1 MITSVSSKSF
11 SFPAQKIPAAKRTKK
26 WAKQTMDAAENMALF
41 SDPLIRQSYNNKLTN
56 YNLYND
62 ILDTSDIEKSC
73 NPFGFN
79 KDAFPAKMQNYPL
92 CNPKIDVLCGEERR
106 RRFDWQVQVVN
117 DEAISKKEEAKKEE
131 IKKFISSKINQQ
143 EPLNKEELKRDIDRF
158 KSYINYEWQD
168 LLERRATHILN
179 YLYKTRNLRDM
190 FSRGFEDVLIAGEEI
205 YCVDIEG
212 GDPVVR
218 RCNPLNI
225 HTLRSGD
232 SPWIDDADIIIEDG
246 YYSVGQI
253 IDKYH
258 MDLTDKE
265 VSMLEEG
272 ITVNSDGGWINIG
285 EKEASFV
292 RLNNLGQALIDTDDF
307 IRADFG
313 QAYDEEGNLRV
324 MRVLWKTYRKVGIV
338 TYYDSITGN
347 MLEKTVDE
355 RYTLGEGEIVKWL
368 WISEWWEGTRIGG
381 SSTQSESASLYIK
394 IQKRP
399 IQFRSIHN
407 LSKCHSGYVGLAYNT
422 NVSKAKSLMDRMKPY
437 QYLYNVFMYRTELAF
452 AKAKGRIGKIDLSKM
467 PNGWKVEDWMGYAEI
482 NGWLIEDSFNEAT
495 KGAAQGKLAGQMSG
509 SGTYLDLDLGNY
521 IQQHVLMLNF
531 IEEQMGQI
539 AGISRQREGQ
549 IENRE
554 TVRGVER
561 AVSQSNTITE
571 KYFALHDIVK
581 TKVMSILLETA
592 KFAWK
597 GKEKILQYVSDDLTN
612 QVFSIEAEDELMDCD
627 QGVILT
633 SGSEVM
639 ELIQSFKEL
648 AHAGLQNDKISFK
661 EIMDIYSNPSLVSI
675 RRKVELAEINKQA
688 VAEKQQAQAQEM
700 QTQALEAA
708 KQEAE
713 AGRQFEFAKIDKEYG
728 YKMNIEQMKLNAD
741 TDKDDDGI
749 DDEIE
754 ANRERTK
761 ENIAR
766 LKQQSDILIKNSQM
780 NHEKQENEKDRKSK
794 VEQEKIKASAKKNT
808 SKKK

>member
-1 MITSVSSKSF
+1 MFTSSTTSHNFPSQKRPNSK
-11 SFPAQKIPAAKRTKK
+11 KDRK
-26 WAKQTMDAAENMALF
+26 WGIQTMEAAENMALF
-41 SDPLIRQSYNNKLTN
+41 SDPMIRQSYKNKQIN
-56 YNLYND
+56 YDLYND
-62 ILDTSDIEKSC
+62 ILDTEDIERAC
-73 NPFGFN
+73 NPYGF
-79 KDAFPAKMQNYPL
+79 DANALPAKMQNYPL
-92 CNPKIDVLCGEERR
+92 CNPKIDVLVGEERR
-106 RRFDWQVQVVN
+106 RRFDWQVQVLN
-117 DEAISKKEEAKKEE
+117 DEAISRSEKEKKEE
-131 IKKFISSKINQQ
+131 IKKFFMSKVNST
-143 EPLNKEELKRDIDRF
+143 EPLNKEELKRDIESF

-168 LLERRATHILN
+168 HIQRRATHILN
-179 YLYKTRNLRDM
+179 YLYKTRDLKDM

-205 YCVDIEG
+205 YCIDILA

-218 RCNPLNI
+218 KCNPLNI

-232 SPWIDDADIIIEDG
+232 SPWVDDADIIIEDG
-246 YYSVGQI
+246 YYSIGQI
-253 IDKYH
+253 LDNYH
-258 MDLTDKE
+258 QDLTEKE

-272 ITVNSDGGWINIG
+272 ITSNSDGGFITIG
-285 EKEASFV
+285 EREASFV
-292 RLNNLGQALIDTDDF
+292 AANNLGQVLIDTERD
-307 IRADFG
+307 IRSQFG
-313 QAYDEEGNLRV
+313 QAYDSEGNLRV
-324 MRVLWKTYRKVGIV
+324 MRVVWKSFRKIGIV
-338 TYYDSITGN
+338 KYYDPETGN
-347 MLEKTVDE
+347 DFEKTVDE
-355 RYTLGEGEIVKWL
+355 KYTLGEGETVKWT

-381 SSTQSESASLYIK
+381 SSTQSEQAALYIK

-407 LSKCHSGYVGLAYNT
+407 ISKCHSGYVGLAYNT
-422 NVSKAKSLMDRMKPY
+422 NTSKAKSLMDRMKPY

-452 AKAKGRIGKIDLSKM
+452 AKAKGRIGKIDIAKM

-531 IEEQMGQI
+531 IEQQMGQI

-571 KYFALHDIVK
+571 KYFQLHDLVK
-581 TKVMSILLETA
+581 TKVLSILLETA

-597 GKEKILQYVSDDLTN
+597 GKEKVLQYVTDDLTK
-612 QVFSIEAEDELMDCD
+612 QVFTIEADDDIMDCD
-627 QGVILT
+627 TGVILT
-633 SGSEVM
+633 SGSEAM

-688 VAEKQQAQAQEM
+688 QQEKQQSQAQEM
-700 QTQALEAA
+700 QFQALEAA

-713 AGRQFEFAKIDKEYG
+713 ATKQFEMSKIDKEYG
-728 YKMNIEQMKLNAD
+728 YKIQIEQMKLSAD
-741 TDKDDDGI
+741 ADRDNDGI
-749 DDEIE
+749 NDVIE
-754 ANRERTK
+754 QEKERTK

-766 LKQQSDILIKNSQM
+766 LKQQSDLLLKMNQM
-780 NHEKQENEKDRKSK
+780 NHEKEENRKDRETDLKK
-794 VEQEKIKASAKKNT
+794 EKIKASSKSQNKN
-808 SKKK
+808 